1 MLQSVRDERSRHFKL
16 ALRIGI
22 PVLVFVFLLAYA
34 VFFREEEFQLTT
46 EAVVILGG
54 MVFAIVYFIFFALE
68 LSRKE
73 TLLDRITDSY
83 HYDSFIERVLRHRP
97 RTLAAAE
104 ISNLSVINETYGVN
118 KADHIL
124 KELVRALD
132 EEVLHRFGNRA
143 WIGRKNGAEFLL
155 AVEEDP
161 EKVREEL
168 ARFFKA
174 HTLFDDVEVHCSFA
188 VIRNNIEDPDKAIE
202 QLRDL
207 LVQQEQ
213 RARRLP
219 EQKVSD
225 ARKLSEEEQAVIDAL
240 ERRDLFVQFR
250 PLQNL
255 ATGKT
260 DIYEVAVK
268 MRSADGSTIA
278 PRDFLPIVNRHNLG
292 EAYDLLILERSLEN
306 ARLVD
311 EEISLSFNL
320 SPFSL
325 RKDQFLEQ
333 FFERLK
339 DSGVSPHRLIVE
351 LYERKRHHRL
361 EEYLERLKML
371 KHSRVR
377 LCLDNFG
384 SSNASMEYL
393 RHFPF
398 DMIQFDREYTF
409 DLESGKNTS
418 ILRSFIAMA
427 HEMKMLTAAK
437 WVDNRNKV
445 TLLQELGVDYIQ
457 GFAAGRILKEE
468 EFVALY
474 NPFKPQ
480 GASS

>member
-1 MLQSVRDERSRHFKL
+1 MLQSVREERSRHFKL

-34 VFFREEEFQLTT
+34 VFFREEEFELTT
-46 EAVVILGG
+46 EAILILGG

-83 HYDSFIERVLRHRP
+83 HYDSFRDRVLHHRP

-124 KELVRALD
+124 KELVRTLD
-132 EEVLHRFGNRA
+132 KEILHRFGNRA

-155 AVEEDP
+155 AVDEDP

-168 ARFFKA
+168 SRFFKA
-174 HTLFDDVEVHCSFA
+174 HTLFDEVEVHCSFA

-213 RARRLP
+213 RKQRLR

-250 PLQNL
+250 PLLNL
-255 ATGKT
+255 ATGKS

-268 MRSADGSTIA
+268 MRAADGTTIA

-311 EEISLSFNL
+311 ETISLSFNL

-333 FFERLK
+333 FFDKLK
-339 DSGVSPHRLIVE
+339 DSGVTPHRLIVE

-371 KHSRVR
+371 KRSGVR

-418 ILRSFIAMA
+418 ILRSFISMA

-437 WVDNRNKV
+437 WVDNRHKV
-445 TLLQELGVDYIQ
+445 TLLQEMGVDYIQ

-468 EFVALY
+468 EFIALY